1 MKPKNLVS
9 VAALACAPLVAQ
21 VAVEPALKLSEFVV
35 TPSRF
40 GVADVATS
48 AVAALTAAELEVL
61 PQVGDDLFRSIAR
74 LPGLATD
81 DVSARFWVRG
91 APQSEVRVRL
101 DGADL
106 IEPFHLKDVDGALSV
121 VDPAAIRWLDL
132 ATGGFQVEHGD
143 RLAGVLTMETK
154 SERRSLTTLNL
165 SLTGLGGMRQG
176 TFAGGKGRWLA
187 TVRRGY
193 PDIALRAS
201 GRDDDVSPRYYDLMG
216 KVEYGPAPGHVLSFH
231 ALRAGDG
238 LRYERT
244 NSPSLSSGYGSD
256 NAWGRWRGDLGG
268 GLRGEAVLAWTRL
281 IWSRH
286 GSGRQ
291 DGFPFSLSDQRRL
304 DLASLR
310 NEWTWQTVDAA
321 VWRGGFEAGAGAAR
335 YDYALSRQRTVVN
348 GAAQVVVTDRN
359 VAALDPEG
367 RHAAAHA
374 AVKVRAAGPLVVEP
388 GLRWERADQVGGAS
402 VSPRLNAALA
412 LGATTLRAAWGDYA
426 QRQGLHELSV
436 ADGERT
442 FGRVERAEHR
452 VLGLERSLG
461 SRVALRLEAYQRLTS
476 RVRPRWENLDNAY
489 DLFPEAQ
496 SDRVRISPAEARAEG
511 VELLLASRGNGPL
524 QWNVSHAIARTE
536 ERLGGRWVPRRRD
549 QRHAFYAD
557 ATYALNPRWQFS
569 AAWHFHS
576 GWPTTDVVYSLA
588 PLANN
593 RRVLVSANGEPYG
606 LRLPDYHRLDL
617 RVTRRWQTRLGEIR
631 AYLDLF
637 NVYDRVNLL
646 GFDHQVSV
654 SGTTVNVRRKPR
666 EQLPFLPSVGVS
678 WQR

>member
-9 VAALACAPLVAQ
+9 VAALACAPLAAQ

-91 APQSEVRVRL
+91 APQSEVKVRL

-106 IEPFHLKDVDGALSV
+106 VEPFHLKDVDGALSV

-201 GRDDDVSPRYYDLMG
+201 GREDDVSPRYYDLMG
-216 KVEYGPAPGHVLSFH
+216 KVEYDPAPGHVLSFH

-256 NAWGRWRGDLGG
+256 NA
-268 GLRGEAVLAWTRL
+268 
-281 IWSRH
+281 
-286 GSGRQ
+286 
-291 DGFPFSLSDQRRL
+291 
-304 DLASLR
+304 
-310 NEWTWQTVDAA
+310 
-321 VWRGGFEAGAGAAR
+321 
-335 YDYALSRQRTVVN
+335 
-348 GAAQVVVTDRN
+348 
-359 VAALDPEG
+359 
-367 RHAAAHA
+367 
-374 AVKVRAAGPLVVEP
+374 
-388 GLRWERADQVGGAS
+388 
-402 VSPRLNAALA
+402 
-412 LGATTLRAAWGDYA
+412 
-426 QRQGLHELSV
+426 
-436 ADGERT
+436 
-442 FGRVERAEHR
+442 
-452 VLGLERSLG
+452 
-461 SRVALRLEAYQRLTS
+461 
-476 RVRPRWENLDNAY
+476 
-489 DLFPEAQ
+489 
-496 SDRVRISPAEARAEG
+496 
-511 VELLLASRGNGPL
+511 
-524 QWNVSHAIARTE
+524 
-536 ERLGGRWVPRRRD
+536 
-549 QRHAFYAD
+549 
-557 ATYALNPRWQFS
+557 
-569 AAWHFHS
+569 
-576 GWPTTDVVYSLA
+576 
-588 PLANN
+588 
-593 RRVLVSANGEPYG
+593 
-606 LRLPDYHRLDL
+606 
-617 RVTRRWQTRLGEIR
+617 
-631 AYLDLF
+631 
-637 NVYDRVNLL
+637 
-646 GFDHQVSV
+646 
-654 SGTTVNVRRKPR
+654 
-666 EQLPFLPSVGVS
+666 
-678 WQR
+678 